1 MIRLCDD
8 HLFDADTSDVARL
21 ARWLG
26 IQVPSRREGES
37 FGAWNMRVVRAVQ
50 RAERKL
56 EGAYDFVQE
65 RKVRRGARP

>member
-8 HLFDADTSDVARL
+8 HLFDADTSDVTRL

-26 IQVPSRREGES
+26 IRVPSRREGES
-37 FGAWNMRVVRAVQ
+37 FGAWKTRVVREVQ

-56 EGAYDFVQE
+56 DQGFVQAAVIGR
-65 RKVRRGARP
+65 RKTMTP

>member
-21 ARWLG
+21 ARWLKVR
-26 IQVPSRREGES
+26 IPSRQEGES
-37 FGAWNMRVVRAVQ
+37 LRAWNMRVVRAVQ

-56 EGAYDFVQE
+56 KGAYDFVQE

>member
-21 ARWLG
+21 ARWLKVQ
-26 IQVPSRREGES
+26 IPPRQEGES
-37 FGAWNMRVVRAVQ
+37 LRAWNMRVVRAVQ

-56 EGAYDFVQE
+56 DQGFVQANIGR
-65 RKVRRGARP
+65 RKTITP